1 MREID
6 ECELDTI
13 NGGADSVSA
22 TVINALT
29 NLIKLLQSAGYSIG
43 SVIRRIG
50 EGSLC
55 PLD

>member
-43 SVIRRIG
+43 SGIRRIG

>member
-1 MREID
+1 M
-6 ECELDTI
+6 LDKI
-13 NGGADSVSA
+13 NGGNTVSA

-43 SVIRRIG
+43 SGARRIG
-50 EGSLC
+50 EGILC